1 MRFLVLFL
9 LSLVHFILSAQP
21 QSTPA
26 ENRSTKDQRYTIH
39 KGSMLYHL
47 DIPNIGPTIFNGRV
61 TDLDVNPDDPTEFF
75 VAYASGGLWYT
86 NNNGTT
92 FDPLFQHES
101 VMTIGN
107 IAVDWKSGTVYL
119 GSGEVNSS
127 RSSYSGNGMYKST
140 DKGKSWQHL
149 GLDETHHIGRII
161 IHPLDVN
168 TIWVAALGHL
178 YSENPQRGVYLTK
191 DGGKTWQQTL
201 YISANAGAVDL
212 ALHPS
217 DPDILYAAVW
227 ERSRSAWH
235 FTESGP
241 ASGIYKSTDGGMS
254 WTKTASAAN
263 GFIEGKGT
271 GRIGVDIA
279 VKDGKTFL
287 YAIVDNNNRRPKD
300 EKDEKKEGL
309 SNEDFKTMN
318 KENFLKIREDD
329 IKKYLESN
337 NFPKKYTASKVMQMV
352 REDKIKVADLAS
364 YNDDAN
370 SLLFDT
376 PVVGAEV
383 YLSTDEGASWKKTH
397 ETYLDDLYYSYGYY
411 FGKIHVDPTMPHK
424 VYIYGVPILK
434 SEDFGRTWKNINGDN
449 QHGDHHALWIHPRRP
464 GYLVNGNDGGVNIS
478 YDDGKNW
485 SKCIH
490 PAAGQFY
497 YINVDNNEPYNVY
510 GGTQDNG
517 VWMGSHNYKHGTAW
531 IMDGEYPYKSI
542 MGGDG
547 MQVQIDSRDNQ
558 TIYTGYQFG
567 NYFRLNK
574 NRKEIK
580 YITPKHELGDK
591 AYRWN
596 WQTPILLSSFNQD
609 ILYMGANKLLRSMN
623 QGNDF
628 TEISPDLTK
637 GGRQGNVP
645 FGTITTIHESPLKF
659 GLIYAGTDDGWVHV
673 SKDGGVSWHNITEG
687 LPQDLW
693 ISRVQASAFDEG
705 TVYVCLNG
713 YRNDHFLPYI
723 FMSTNFG
730 STWQNISTNL
740 PNEPVNVIK
749 EDHRDADILYAGTDH
764 GAYVSFNKGKSWTS
778 LGGAE
783 LPNVPVHDMVIQ
795 PKAGHLLLGTHGR
808 SIFKTDIKHLKAI
821 KNIVTDSLIVF
832 ELPEI
837 KYNKNWGIVP
847 NVYTEPNVPKY
858 RLDIFSSREE
868 NATIEVSTKDN
879 QVISRKALQLKK
891 GLVSYDWIPEA
902 DASMLTVP
910 EKLSKKGAKSTR
922 NIIDPIP
929 AKAEDGRRYLPVGE
943 YFLTVKGSK
952 TSRIKFAVIE
962 RK

>member
-1 MRFLVLFL
+1 MRYFILFV
-9 LSLVHFILSAQP
+9 LSLSQFFLFAQP
-21 QSTPA
+21 QSTRA
-26 ENRSTKDQRYTIH
+26 GDRGTKEQRQTLN
-39 KGSMLYHL
+39 KGSLLNHI

-92 FDPLFQHES
+92 FEPLFQQES

-107 IAVDWKSGTVYL
+107 IAVDWKTGTVYL

-127 RSSYSGNGMYKST
+127 RSSYAGNGIYKSL
-140 DKGKSWQHL
+140 DKGKTWQHL
-149 GLDETHHIGRII
+149 GLDETHHIGKVL
-161 IHPLDVN
+161 IHPRDVN
-168 TIWVAALGHL
+168 KVWVAALGHL
-178 YSENPQRGVYLTK
+178 YSENPQRGIYMTT

-201 YISANAGAVDL
+201 FISANTGAVDL
-212 ALHPS
+212 ILHPS
-217 DPDILYAAVW
+217 NPDILFASVW

-235 FTESGP
+235 FTESGSG
-241 ASGIYKSTDGGMS
+241 SGIYKSTDGGMS
-254 WTKTASAAN
+254 WTKTASADN
-263 GFIEGKGT
+263 GFIEGEGT
-271 GRIGVDIA
+271 GRIGLDISA
-279 VKDGKTFL
+279 KDGVTYL
-287 YAIVDNNNRRPKD
+287 YAIIDNNNRRPKE

-309 SNEDFKTMN
+309 RNEDLKTMT
-318 KENFLKIREDD
+318 KENFLRLREEDIR
-329 IKKYLESN
+329 KFLESN
-337 NFPKKYTASKVMQMV
+337 NFPKKYTASKITQMV
-352 REDKIKVADLAS
+352 REDKIKVADIAS

-376 PVVGAEV
+376 PVVGAQV
-383 YLSTDEGASWKKTH
+383 YLSTDDGNTWNKTH
-397 ETYLDDLYYSYGYY
+397 EGYLDDVYYSYGYY
-411 FGKIHVDPTMPHK
+411 FGKIHVDPTLPNK

-434 SEDFGRTWKNINGDN
+434 SEDYGRTWKNINGDN
-449 QHGDHHALWIHPRRP
+449 QHVDHHALWIHPGRP

-485 SKCIH
+485 IKCIH
-490 PAAGQFY
+490 PAVGQFY

-517 VWMGSHNYKHGTAW
+517 VWMGSHTYTPGTGW

-574 NRKEIK
+574 DRKEFK
-580 YITPKHELGDK
+580 YITPKHELGSSP
-591 AYRWN
+591 YRWN

-609 ILYMGANKLLRSMN
+609 ILYMGSNKLLRSMN

-637 GGRQGNVP
+637 GGKQGNVP

-673 SKDGGVSWHNITEG
+673 TKDGGASWQNISEG
-687 LPQDLW
+687 LPKDLW
-693 ISRVQASAFDEG
+693 VSRVQASAFDEG
-705 TVYVCLNG
+705 TVYVSLNG

-723 FMSTNFG
+723 FMSTNYG
-730 STWQNISTNL
+730 STWQNISIGL

-764 GAYVSFNKGKSWTS
+764 GAYFSLDKGKNWSS

-783 LPNVPVHDMVIQ
+783 LPNVPVHDMVIH
-795 PKAGHLLLGTHGR
+795 PKSGHLLVGTHGR
-808 SIFKTDIKHLKAI
+808 SIFKTDIKHLKAL
-821 KNIVTDSLIVF
+821 KNVVTDSLIVF
-832 ELPEI
+832 DLPEI
-837 KYNKNWGIVP
+837 KYNKNWGRVR
-847 NVYTEPNVPKY
+847 NVYTDPNVPKF
-858 RLDIFSSREE
+858 RFDSFSSREE
-868 NATIEVSTKDN
+868 NADIEVSTKDN
-879 QVISRKALQLKK
+879 QVISRKSLQLKK

-902 DASMLTVP
+902 DASLLIVP
-910 EKLSKKGAKSTR
+910 EKSSKKGTKTTR

-929 AKAEDGRRYLPVGE
+929 SKAEDGRTYLPVGE
-943 YFLTVKGSK
+943 YFLTVNGSK
-952 TSRIKFAVIE
+952 TGRIKFSISE